1 VRLLAAREHS
11 RRELRQKLTQRDADP
26 ERLERVL
33 DRLQQAGLQSDERF
47 TESFIESRIRKGQG
61 PVRIR
66 LELRERGIGSE
77 LAERFL
83 EIYDGEWRDLLRQVH
98 DARFGRGPVRES
110 RELARR
116 ARFLEY
122 RGFPGEMIRSFL
134 LD

>member
-1 VRLLAAREHS
+1 M
-11 RRELRQKLTQRDADP
+11 
-26 ERLERVL
+26 L
-33 DRLQQAGLQSDERF
+33 DRLRQEGLQSDERF
-47 TESFIESRIRKGQG
+47 TDAFIESRIRKGQG

-77 LAERFL
+77 LIDRYL
-83 EIYDGEWRDLLRQVH
+83 EVYDGEWRDLLRQVH
-98 DARFGRGPVRES
+98 DARFGRGPVQES
-110 RELARR
+110 RELAKR

>member
-26 ERLERVL
+26 DLLETVL

-47 TESFIESRIRKGQG
+47 AESFIESRIRKGQG

-66 LELRERGIGSE
+66 RELRERGIDSD
-77 LAERFL
+77 LIDRFL
-83 EIYDGEWRDLLRQVH
+83 EVYHGEWRDLLRQVH
-98 DARFGRGPVRES
+98 DARFGRGPARES
-110 RELARR
+110 RELAKR

>member
-11 RRELRQKLTQRDADP
+11 RLELTRKLAQRQYDSAL
-26 ERLERVL
+26 LEQVL
-33 DRLQQAGLQSDERF
+33 DRLQQTGLQSDEPF
-47 TESFIESRIRKGQG
+47 TESFIESRMRKGQG

-66 LELRERGIGSE
+66 QELKERGVDAALIDLG
-77 LAERFL
+77 L
-83 EIYDGEWRDLLRQVH
+83 EIFDDEWRALLAQVH
-98 DARFGRGPVRES
+98 DAKFGSSRSCES
-110 RELARR
+110 RELAKR

>member
-1 VRLLAAREHS
+1 V
-11 RRELRQKLTQRDADP
+11 
-26 ERLERVL
+26 LE
-33 DRLQQAGLQSDERF
+33 RLQQAGLQSDERF
-47 TESFIESRIRKGQG
+47 TESFIESRIHKGQG
-61 PVRIR
+61 PLRIR
-66 LELRERGIGSE
+66 RDLSERGIDGG
-77 LAERFL
+77 LINRCL

-98 DARFGRGPVRES
+98 DARFGRGQVRES

>member
-1 VRLLAAREHS
+1 MRLLAAREHS
-11 RRELRQKLTQRDADP
+11 RLELTRKLAQRRYDAAL
-26 ERLERVL
+26 LEQVL
-33 DRLQQAGLQSDERF
+33 DRLQQTGLQSDERF

-66 LELRERGIGSE
+66 QELKERGIGAG
-77 LAERFL
+77 LIDRGL
-83 EIYDGEWRDLLRQVH
+83 ESFDDEWRALLTQVH
-98 DARFGRGPVRES
+98 DAKFGRERPRES
-110 RELARR
+110 RELAKR

>member
-1 VRLLAAREHS
+1 M
-11 RRELRQKLTQRDADP
+11 RQKLIQRQADP
-26 ERLERVL
+26 ELLEQVL
-33 DRLQQAGLQSDERF
+33 DQLRRDGLQSDERF
-47 TESFIESRIRKGQG
+47 CESFVESRINKGQG

-66 LELRERGIGSE
+66 LDLKERGISPE
-77 LAERFL
+77 LVERYL
-83 EIYDGEWRDLLRQVH
+83 EVYDGEWRDLLRQVH
-98 DARFGRGPVRES
+98 DAKFGQGQVREG